1 MGCRKL
7 FIVVLFIFPFY
18 IRCQDGTT
26 VGTVG
31 QTSPTPVQTVAAVVQ
46 ENATK
51 TTTTPKSVTHNTSD
65 PTAQVPTSK
74 SSNASAET
82 TGNDTSS
89 PTTTTSV
96 SEKTNEELPT
106 EDAVTDEAMAT
117 TGLDDEDSVTTTAQP
132 TTPPVPTY
140 YELCPSGLPCEK
152 LGAQCLNCSMDTS
165 CVYGREYNTTCYP
178 KQGLDCVGPLPVKRT
193 YQCRYCYQTEPWQQS
208 CTPANNC
215 HVYACP
221 KQYIRV
227 NCTVDEDVFC
237 LGSRNF
243 HRRKP
248 CNWTS
253 GSKWSTALILSV
265 TLGGFGADRFYLGYW
280 QSGLGKL
287 FSFGGAGVWTLI
299 DVLLIAVG
307 YITPSDGSHYIY

>member
-1 MGCRKL
+1 MDCKSL
-7 FIVVLFIFPFY
+7 CIVILIILPFC
-18 IRCQDGTT
+18 IHCQDGTSL
-26 VGTVG
+26 GTGG
-31 QTSPTPVQTVAAVVQ
+31 QDPATPAQTMAAVVQ
-46 ENATK
+46 ENVTK
-51 TTTTPKSVTHNTSD
+51 TTTTPKPDTNR
-65 PTAQVPTSK
+65 
-74 SSNASAET
+74 
-82 TGNDTSS
+82 TSS
-89 PTTTTSV
+89 PATQAPGSANASTSTSGPTKNETSPVTTLANG
-96 SEKTNEELPT
+96 EPDEELPT
-106 EDAVTDEAMAT
+106 EDTVTDDPTAT
-117 TGLDDEDSVTTTAQP
+117 VGLDDDSITTTAQP
-132 TTPPVPTY
+132 TKPSVPAY
-140 YELCPSGLPCEK
+140 YELCPSGLPCEM

-178 KQGLDCVGPLPVKRT
+178 NQGLDCVGSLPVERS
-193 YQCRYCYQTEPWQQS
+193 YQCRYCYQTETWQQS

-221 KQYIRV
+221 KQYIKV

-253 GSKWSTALILSV
+253 GSKWSTALILSI